1 MNRQTLEQLID
12 MRLSTMAA
20 EYRRQ
25 LELGSMEALPF
36 DERLALMVDSE
47 YLSRHNKKLARLLRA
62 ANLREPAACLED
74 LDYAPLRKLD
84 KSAVARLSDSKWVRE
99 GKNLIITGATGTG
112 KTYLSCAF
120 ANAACRQ
127 GYNVKAYRVSRL
139 LTDLAIGRGDGSYNK
154 ILSDLKKPDLLLLD
168 DFGMATVNAEAC
180 RDLMELV
187 DERHGMKAIMVTAQ
201 LPVAAWHDL
210 FEDKTIADA
219 VLDRLI
225 NNAYRLQLSGP
236 SMRNPSVKNENTME
250 K

>member
-1 MNRQTLEQLID
+1 MNQQTLEQLTG
-12 MRLSTMAA
+12 MRLPAMAV

-36 DERLALMVDSE
+36 DERLALMVDAE
-47 YLSRHNKKLARLLRA
+47 YLSRHNKKLTRLLRA

-74 LDYAPLRKLD
+74 LDYATVRKLD
-84 KSAVARLSDSKWVRE
+84 KSAVARLSDGKWVNE

-120 ANAACRQ
+120 ANAVCRQ
-127 GYNVKAYRVSRL
+127 GLKVKAYRVSRL

-154 ILSDLKKPDLLLLD
+154 ILNDLKKPDLLLLD
-168 DFGMATVNAEAC
+168 DFGMTPVEAEAC

-187 DERHGMKAIMVTAQ
+187 DERHGAKSIMITAQ

-219 VLDRLI
+219 VLDRLV

-236 SMRNPSVKNENTME
+236 SMRNPAAKNE
-250 K
+250 